1 MADMKPR
8 AISTPSM
15 TVRES
20 NIAPV
25 THFTYDEISVDFNE
39 NPYTYEYK
47 TYRGE
52 IKAREIPS
60 VQMRGR

>member
-1 MADMKPR
+1 MAEMKPR

-25 THFTYDEISVDFNE
+25 THFSYDETHIEFNQDL
-39 NPYTYEYK
+39 YTYEYK

-52 IKAREIPS
+52 IKARTIPS

>member
-8 AISTPSM
+8 TISTPSM
-15 TVRES
+15 IVRQS
-20 NIAPV
+20 TAAPI
-25 THFTYDEISVDFNE
+25 THFAYDEISVDFNE

-52 IKAREIPS
+52 IQARTIPS

>member
-1 MADMKPR
+1 MAEMKPR
-8 AISTPSM
+8 TIGTPSM

-25 THFTYDEISVDFNE
+25 THFSYNETHIDFNQDL
-39 NPYTYEYK
+39 YTYEYK
-47 TYRGE
+47 TYRGQ
-52 IKAREIPS
+52 ITAREISS